1 MIRKLLLTVL
11 SSTIIFAQSSV
22 ITNYDS
28 GLKCLAGKDT
38 VSAIQL
44 LKRDIE
50 ESERADSYYQLAMI
64 LQASKDYYIM
74 NEAEDYYKKAIDKDP
89 LNTKYRL
96 DYGKY
101 LEMIDVKV
109 RDDMTARKRA
119 RDQYKKVIEIS
130 PANSAAYFRL
140 GRLEYNEYLDY
151 HNSFQKD
158 SYANGDNNFITSASE
173 KSKLKKKQWEVSQDA
188 LLSFEKKA
196 KNNFDA
202 TEEYLRFAIK
212 NDSLLYDA
220 YTTLAGLYEDSGDY
234 QKGID
239 VLKQLLRKKEDDF
252 SYHATLA
259 FLYYRINEPEQSYS
273 AFQKAIALMTNE
285 EKEDFLIGSVKI
297 LLQSFLDE
305 KKQYSENELKQIVNS
320 YWNSK
325 DPLVITNINERLLEH
340 FARVTYANLRFGSEA
355 NNIKGWQ
362 SDRGE
367 TLIRYGF
374 PIKKMRYR
382 PNEIDTG
389 MEFLRL
395 IKTDIWIYNNFTLAF
410 TDRFLTNQFQ
420 FNSPYTSES
429 PNTSKTIY
437 QYPGN
442 TNDLVKLDLRY
453 SKPEEYNPNF
463 KGPIFSVPNK
473 AYQFAAADKNKTDVY
488 VSYQIN
494 YEDTATT
501 KEQFSQGYDVGL
513 FFNDSGFNRKFE
525 KKQTVAYNERNSA
538 QYNHSVLMQ
547 TLPQSGNLAF
557 ELMRKK
563 DSGVASYHGK
573 FSVKSFRGNELQISD
588 LLLSKELELEKKL
601 EGAIERKNISVVANP
616 TNRFNGKDQIFLYY
630 EIYNLG
636 KKSSYTD
643 FEQKLTIQK
652 KKDGTWGAVLNAVGL
667 DGKGNKVTLT
677 SNYQTEEQDPQMYL
691 QLDMSK
697 YDAGNYL
704 ITVSVK
710 DKNSG
715 KTISASS
722 ELSWGE
728 Q

>member
-22 ITNYDS
+22 ISNYED
-28 GLKCLAGKDT
+28 GLKCLSDKDT

-44 LKRDIE
+44 LKKDIE

-64 LQASKDYYIM
+64 LQASKDYYTV

-151 HNSFQKD
+151 HNSFHKET
-158 SYANGDNNFITSASE
+158 YANGDNYFITSASE
-173 KSKLKKKQWEVSQDA
+173 KSKLKKKQWEVSHDA

-212 NDSLLYDA
+212 NDSSLYDA

-273 AFQKAIALMTNE
+273 EYQKAIALMTRE

-305 KKQYSENELKQIVNS
+305 KKQYSENELNQIVNS

-325 DPLVITNINERLLEH
+325 DPLVITDVNERLLEH

-355 NNIKGWQ
+355 KNIKGWQ

-367 TLIRYGF
+367 ALIRYGF
-374 PIKKMRYR
+374 PNKRTRLR
-382 PNEIDTG
+382 PHLEMFGIRI
-389 MEFLRL
+389 L
-395 IKTDIWIYNNFTLAF
+395 KTDIWEYNNFTLAF
-410 TDRFLTNQFQ
+410 TDQFLTNQFQ
-420 FNSPYTSES
+420 FNSPYASGKIIS
-429 PNTSKTIY
+429 

-442 TNDLVKLDLRY
+442 TDDLVKLDLRY
-453 SKPEEYNPNF
+453 FKPEEYNPNF
-463 KGPIFSVPNK
+463 KGPIFRVPYK
-473 AYQFAAADKNKTDVY
+473 AYQFAASDKNKTDVY

-513 FFNDSGFNRKFE
+513 FFNDGGFNRKFE
-525 KKQTVAYNERNSA
+525 KKQTVAYNERSSA
-538 QYNHSVLMQ
+538 HCNQSVLMQ
-547 TLPQSGNLAF
+547 TLPLNGNLAF

-601 EGAIERKNISVVANP
+601 DGAIERKNISVVANP
-616 TNRFNGKDQIFLYY
+616 TSRFNGKDQIFLYY
-630 EIYNLG
+630 EIYNLR

-652 KKDGTWGAVLNAVGL
+652 KEDGTWGAVLNAVGL

-704 ITVSVK
+704 ITVSVR
-710 DKNSG
+710 DKISG
-715 KTISASS
+715 KTMGASS
-722 ELSWGE
+722 ELQWGE

>member
-11 SSTIIFAQSSV
+11 SSTIIFAQSTVTS
-22 ITNYDS
+22 NYEN

-38 VSAIQL
+38 VNAIDF
-44 LKRDIE
+44 LKKDIE

-64 LQASKDYYIM
+64 LQASKDYYKM
-74 NEAEDYYKKAIDKDP
+74 NEAEDYYKKAVDKDP
-89 LNTKYRL
+89 LNIKYRL

-119 RDQYKKVIEIS
+119 KDQYEKVIEIS
-130 PANSAAYFRL
+130 HTNSAAYFRI

-151 HNSFQKD
+151 HNSFHKET
-158 SYANGDNNFITSASE
+158 YATGDNYFITSASAR
-173 KSKLKKKQWEVSQDA
+173 SKMKENQWEVSQDA
-188 LLSFEKKA
+188 QLSFEKEA
-196 KNNFDA
+196 KKSFDA
-202 TEEYLRFAIK
+202 TEEYLLQAIK
-212 NDSLLYDA
+212 NDSSLYDA

-234 QKGID
+234 QKGVD
-239 VLKQLLRKKEDDF
+239 VLKQLLRKKENDY

-259 FLYYRINEPEQSYS
+259 FLYYRLNEPEQSYPE
-273 AFQKAIALMTNE
+273 FQKAIALMTNE
-285 EKEDFLIGSVKI
+285 EKKEFLIGSVKI
-297 LLQSFLDE
+297 LLQSLLDE
-305 KKQYSENELKQIVNS
+305 KKAYSENELNQIVNS

-325 DPLVITNINERLLEH
+325 DPLVITEVNERLLEH

-355 NNIKGWQ
+355 KNIKGWQ

-367 TLIRYGF
+367 ALIRYGF
-374 PIKKMRYR
+374 PLKKIRYR
-382 PNEIDTG
+382 PNTIDTG
-389 MEFLRL
+389 RKFIRL

-410 TDRFLTNQFQ
+410 TDQFLTNQFQ
-420 FNSPYTSES
+420 FSSPYTSKAV
-429 PNTSKTIY
+429 P

-442 TNDLVKLDLRY
+442 TDDLVKLDLRY
-453 SKPEEYNPNF
+453 TKPEEYNPNF
-463 KGPIFSVPNK
+463 KGPIFRVPYK
-473 AYQFAAADKNKTDVY
+473 AYQFAASDKNKTDVY
-488 VSYQIN
+488 VGYQIN

-513 FFNDSGFNRKFE
+513 FFNDNGFNRKFE
-525 KKQTVAYNERNSA
+525 KKETVSLKAGNDVLHSNSL
-538 QYNHSVLMQ
+538 YMKTV
-547 TLPQSGNLAF
+547 PQNGNLAF

-573 FSVKSFRGNELQISD
+573 FSIKNFRGNELQISD

-616 TNRFNGKDQIFLYY
+616 TNRFNSQDHVFLYY

-652 KKDGTWGAVLNAVGL
+652 KGDDGIIGSVLSVVGL
-667 DGKGNKVTLT
+667 DGKGNKIMLT
-677 SNYQTEEQDPQMYL
+677 SNYQTEERDPQMYL

-704 ITVSVK
+704 VTVTIK

-715 KTISASS
+715 KTVSVST
-722 ELSWGE
+722 ELTW

>member
-11 SSTIIFAQSSV
+11 SSTIIFAQTTV
-22 ITNYDS
+22 ITNYEN

-38 VSAIQL
+38 VNAIQL
-44 LKRDIE
+44 LKKDIE

-64 LQASKDYYIM
+64 LQASKDYYKM

-89 LNTKYRL
+89 LNIKYRL
-96 DYGKY
+96 YYGKY
-101 LEMIDVKV
+101 LEMVDVKV

-119 RDQYKKVIEIS
+119 RDQYEKVIEIS
-130 PANSAAYFRL
+130 PANSAAYFRM
-140 GRLEYNEYLDY
+140 GRLAYNDYLDY
-151 HNSFQKD
+151 HNSFQKETFT
-158 SYANGDNNFITSASE
+158 SGDNYFITSASAR
-173 KSKLKKKQWEVSQDA
+173 SKLREQQWDVSQDA
-188 LLSFEKKA
+188 QLSFEKEA
-196 KNNFDA
+196 KNSFDA
-202 TEEYLRFAIK
+202 TEEYLLLAIK

-239 VLKQLLRKKEDDF
+239 VLKQLLRKKENDF

-273 AFQKAIALMTNE
+273 EFQKAIALMTHE
-285 EKEDFLIGSVKI
+285 EKEEFLIGSVKI

-305 KKQYSENELKQIVNS
+305 KKQYSENELNQIVNS

-325 DPLVITNINERLLEH
+325 DPLVITNVNERLLEH

-355 NNIKGWQ
+355 KNIKGWQ

-382 PNEIDTG
+382 PNTIDTG
-389 MEFLRL
+389 RKFIRL
-395 IKTDIWIYNNFTLAF
+395 IKTDIWVYNNFTLAF
-410 TDRFLTNQFQ
+410 TDQFLTNQFQ
-420 FNSPYTSES
+420 FCSPYTSKAI
-429 PNTSKTIY
+429 P

-442 TNDLVKLDLRY
+442 TDDLVKLDMRY
-453 SKPEEYNPNF
+453 TKPEVYNPNF

-473 AYQFAAADKNKTDVY
+473 AYQFAASDKNKTDVY

-501 KEQFSQGYDVGL
+501 KEQFSRGYDVGL

-525 KKQTVAYNERNSA
+525 KKQTVAYNERSSVH
-538 QYNHSVLMQ
+538 YNHSVLMQ
-547 TLPQSGNLAF
+547 SLPQSGNLAF

-601 EGAIERKNISVVANP
+601 EGAIQRKNISVVANP
-616 TNRFNGKDQIFLYY
+616 TSRFNGKDQIFLYY

-652 KKDGTWGAVLNAVGL
+652 KKDGAWGAILNAVGL

-697 YDAGNYL
+697 YDVGNYL
-704 ITVSVK
+704 VIVTIT

-715 KTISASS
+715 KTINASS
-722 ELSWGE
+722 ELQW